1 MSMASRVCNTLSLVI
16 FISILLRYCARA
28 QANGVCPADVRTWV
42 PFGQSCYH
50 FVHGEEDVAKSY
62 TIEKA
67 KDMCQG
73 FALLTVRSAAVN
85 DFIVQ
90 YSPKV
95 WKGTVNIWLGLY
107 YDSDDDQFKWND
119 NSIVSYKN
127 WVEGGSADW
136 DIPIMDKCVVLH
148 SSTGKWE
155 NISCSETSE
164 NGVVCEAAQKAV
176 VIGKKNGSPLLSAL
190 VILSVIAILGIS
202 AVVWFFNQ
210 SSSSGSPLLPSFE
223 YHPPFRSPSADQ
235 TCLVEAEELE
245 ETS

>member
-1 MSMASRVCNTLSLVI
+1 MEFKVCNIPSLLS
-16 FISILLRYCARA
+16 FILILLRHCARA
-28 QANGVCPADVRTWV
+28 QANGDCPADGRTWV

-67 KDMCQG
+67 KDMCRG
-73 FALLTVRSAAVN
+73 FALLTVRNAAVN

-95 WKGTVNIWLGLY
+95 WKDNVNIWLGLY
-107 YDSDDDQFKWND
+107 YDSDDDQFKWSD
-119 NSIVSYKN
+119 DSVVSFKN

-136 DIPIMDKCVVLH
+136 DIPIMDKCVALH
-148 SSTGKWE
+148 STTGKWE
-155 NISCSETSE
+155 NISCSDKRE
-164 NGVVCEAAQKAV
+164 NGVVCEAAQKPV
-176 VIGKKNGSPLLSAL
+176 VIRKKNGSPLLSAL
-190 VILSVIAILGIS
+190 VILSVIVILGVS
-202 AVVWFFNQ
+202 AVVWFFHQRN
-210 SSSSGSPLLPSFE
+210 SSGSSLLPSFE

-235 TCLVEAEELE
+235 TCLVEAEELA